1 MRTFIF
7 ALSLMT
13 STAFACP
20 NLAGSYKEC
29 KNSKGESVSTNMLVT
44 QKVQNRVTIYDVS
57 IISSESQQRESEIYK
72 TDGKPVIVKME
83 EAGMVFTTK
92 TVSTCNANTLNI
104 NIDMT
109 LNGEAA
115 GWSKVKVS
123 KVGKQLI
130 IDSEGFDGEEQTTD
144 REICE

>member
-29 KNSKGESVSTNMLVT
+29 KNSKGESVSTDMLVT

-57 IISSESQQRESEIYK
+57 IISSESQQRESEVYK

-92 TVSTCNANTLNI
+92 TVSTCVGNSLHINI
-104 NIDMT
+104 NMT

-123 KVGKQLI
+123 KAGKQLI
-130 IDSEGFDGEEQTTD
+130 IDSEGFDGEQQTTD